1 MGNNGERTLSC
12 VTDGRVVSVSE
23 LRERAP
29 GGGFAVIPSEGI
41 FRRLIRRLRREEGV
55 LVCSPADGVVTSVNG
70 CRVTLRTGDGVMLAV
85 ELGTGGTVTA
95 QCGEK
100 VLCGERLGFLGSRE
114 ALVLFAE
121 PAQITELHV
130 AAGRRRRG
138 ADAAYY
144 CVR

>member
-1 MGNNGERTLSC
+1 MANNSERTLCC
-12 VTDGRVVSVSE
+12 VTDGRVISVSE
-23 LRERAP
+23 LRERTP

-41 FRRLIRRLRREEGV
+41 FRRLLRRLRREDGV
-55 LVCSPADGVVTSVNG
+55 AVTAPADGVVTAVNG
-70 CRVTLRTGDGVMLAV
+70 CRITLRTGDGVMLAV
-85 ELGTGGTVTA
+85 ELGSGGRVTA

-100 VLCGERLGFLGSRE
+100 VLCGQQLGFLGSRE

-138 ADAAYY
+138 ANAAYY